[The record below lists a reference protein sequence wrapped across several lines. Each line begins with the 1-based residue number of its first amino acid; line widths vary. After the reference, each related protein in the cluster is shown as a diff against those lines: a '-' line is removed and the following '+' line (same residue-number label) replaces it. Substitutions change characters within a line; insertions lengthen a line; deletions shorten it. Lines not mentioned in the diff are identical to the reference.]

1 MAPRRILR
9 QSEQDAIF
17 READAPEHPDAQ
29 WRADYLRKL
38 YDNATHHNDPGVTGG
53 PTMNAEDLPQS
64 GTMVSIPGA
73 EKQYPTMPSSQQVKE
88 YFDTHHFGPEDYP
101 GGWEWPPANDPS
113 HHDTPRFYMDESR
126 NYADPWEAGQAAL
139 EGDQIG
145 VYDLSGDWSEQGKPS
160 SVLTNQFINDQ
171 IAKGGARVGQST
183 HDTRRGT
190 RPSGREVSQ
199 SGTGRGAGTAGSPP
213 VRRANRRSLDA
224 QGVGSAHDS
233 DAVFDWTPAHLASLP
248 DHDWTQHV
256 LGDRD
261 MWIIARLAAPAAT
274 MQPYTP
280 GSVKAFDPTGLKPSK
295 GAGGSHGAT
304 IYSGPS
310 GEWVIKQPP
319 PDAPYLAYVDV
330 AANHIAQ
337 MSGVDTPDTFL
348 SDGKTVGLNPG
359 PISAQVRFP
368 GAKDAFP
375 GKKFDPE
382 AISDDDLLTIQK
394 HHALDWLLSN
404 HDSHPMG
411 FIRLQDGRLAGIDKG
426 QSAKYFGQDRLHWNF
441 HPNQDYNETEPVYNT
456 LYRNFATGGRQILDP
471 SQGELAKYIQHL
483 QAIPDKEYADIW
495 RPYAEAA
502 AKQGALCHPWHYT
515 GLVPSTIPPNDV
527 EAFLKAAVERKNN
540 LAKGFAD
547 LYARAVAHRM
557 TGTKIARSQQ
567 VFPATSDS
575 YADTLPLDWD
585 GNEPN
590 PQPLYRGAV
599 LDLRGPEADQ
609 VRRSLLGNENEDI
622 YGPGEGRFAPCR
634 GCPHPIEKIA
644 PPKPGNGTQ
653 GALPL
658 GRDYSDYELAT
669 NGKARWTQMGRDILD
684 LIGDGDDTEWTD
696 DANTAQKNALSGT
709 GPLKLPVVLAQ
720 SMRPDGSPDIDSVR
734 IVHPQTGHWY
744 EIMPGKY
751 QELEA
756 SRRQAAALPTEDE
769 LSGLQK
775 EFDDWW
781 SAIPEDKRPQPDGNS
796 AWNLYNNPVT
806 SWENVEKFLSEHYP
820 QAHSGAEWSEDA
832 IGSAMGKHR
841 PDYVH
846 PVSDSR
852 TLANMIMLHRRSQG
866 LGLPNRGAWH
876 PDEAALYNTPGMA
889 EAIVKGRN
897 KMQQDYRSRT
907 AGYSIDFKL
916 NDGTQL
922 PSLSADIFTRARG
935 LAGDTAAQHGLEIRE
950 KDRSPDDIGR
960 GTQYLPVYRNGEWAG
975 NVIIDRSDNHPL
987 DTGADSGG
995 PMGPHQDAYAYA
1007 SLRLAY
1013 APDPSTLVNLNKQM
1027 GSHGAQLWKDPQGE
1041 WLLKKPG
1048 KNQEFMIPLDVAT
1061 SQLQQSVGLEGP
1073 EVHAIPMPHPK
1084 GGSYLVAA
1092 HRMYPGATQAWQ
1104 RPPHLADV
1112 HPDDLL
1118 TLQKHQAMDWLI
1130 ANHDPHVGNFMRTDK
1145 GLVGVDKGQA
1155 LKYFGR
1161 DRLDWNFHPNYYAR
1175 EPIYNNLWR
1184 EYAHGLP
1191 GEMNDPREGDLGDF
1205 IARVQSIP
1213 DDKLR
1218 EMFYPYATAAARV
1231 GLLAT
1236 GDNDPQRGQ
1245 TYPRVKPN
1253 DPEAFLDALV
1263 QRKNHLADDLGELY
1277 DRAATHRASASL
1289 NQLGGEPLT
1298 KPKKLKPRQQLMWAP
1313 QYGPGKHEYVPPLWD
1328 EEEEG

>member
-199 SGTGRGAGTAGSPP
+199 PGTGRGAGTAGSPP

-261 MWIIARLAAPAAT
+261 MWVIARLAAPAAT

-304 IYSGPS
+304 IYSGPN

-348 SDGKTVGLNPG
+348 SDGKAVGLNPG

-368 GAKDAFP
+368 GAKDAYP
-375 GKKFDPE
+375 NKQFDPE
-382 AISDDDLLTIQK
+382 KVSDDDLLTIQK

-426 QSAKYFGQDRLHWNF
+426 QAAKYFGQDRLHWNF

-527 EAFLKAAVERKNN
+527 EAFLKAAVERKHN
-540 LAKGFAD
+540 LAKDFAD

-557 TGTKIARSQQ
+557 TGTKIARSQK

-599 LDLRGPEADQ
+599 LDLRGPDADQ

-634 GCPHPIEKIA
+634 GCPHPVEKIA

-696 DANTAQKNALSGT
+696 DPNTAQKNALSGT
-709 GPLKLPVVLAQ
+709 GPLQLPVMLGKTQ
-720 SMRPDGSPDIDSVR
+720 RPDGNPDIDSVR

-744 EIMPGKY
+744 EIMPGKFKEGSVAPEDY
-751 QELEA
+751 DEDY
-756 SRRQAAALPTEDE
+756 DE
-769 LSGLQK
+769 LYHLTDNPHFALDPKYVPSTVGEGDEPGIYLTDDPHHWDGTLVDK
-775 EFDDWW
+775 PYVATFRVPAGYDEMFD
-781 SAIPEDKRPQPDGNS
+781 
-796 AWNLYNNPVT
+796 
-806 SWENVEKFLSEHYP
+806 
-820 QAHSGAEWSEDA
+820 
-832 IGSAMGKHR
+832 
-841 PDYVH
+841 PDYGHEGSYFVPQSMYDQIQLSH
-846 PVSDSR
+846 VAPRV
-852 TLANMIMLHRRSQG
+852 
-866 LGLPNRGAWH
+866 
-876 PDEAALYNTPGMA
+876 
-889 EAIVKGRN
+889 
-897 KMQQDYRSRT
+897 RT

-922 PSLSADIFTRARG
+922 PSLSSDIYTRARG

-995 PMGPHQDAYAYA
+995 AMGPHQDAYAYA

-1073 EVHAIPMPHPK
+1073 EVHAVPMPHPK

-1213 DDKLR
+1213 DDKLK

-1313 QYGPGKHEYVPPLWD
+1313 QYGPGKHELGRPQTKTPDYWQLPEGWD
-1328 EEEEG
+1328 DEGYEDDEW